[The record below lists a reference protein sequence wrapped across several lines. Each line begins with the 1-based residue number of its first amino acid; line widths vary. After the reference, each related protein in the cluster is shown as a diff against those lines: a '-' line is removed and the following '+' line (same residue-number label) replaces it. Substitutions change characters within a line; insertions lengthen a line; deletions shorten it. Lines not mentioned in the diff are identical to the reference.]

1 MSIQQAIN
9 KSLKKNYSK
18 LNFRQKTLVKLQE
31 KYNLA
36 QRYLYGY
43 LGFYTKVKR
52 LPSGQVDWGSL
63 SDQEL
68 QIFENANKIIKKYNK
83 VNENEMQ
90 NALKLFNQ
98 TQFTYS
104 QSF

>member
-9 KSLKKNYSK
+9 KSLKKNFSK
-18 LNFRQKTLVKLQE
+18 LSSREKTLVKLQE
-31 KYNLA
+31 KYDLA
-36 QRYLYGY
+36 QRFLYGH
-43 LGFYTKVKR
+43 LGFYSTVSR
-52 LPSGQVDWGSL
+52 LPNKQVDWDSVSEDKMIL
-63 SDQEL
+63 
-68 QIFENANKIIKKYNK
+68 FEEADKIIKKYNK
-83 VNENEMQ
+83 VDETEIQ